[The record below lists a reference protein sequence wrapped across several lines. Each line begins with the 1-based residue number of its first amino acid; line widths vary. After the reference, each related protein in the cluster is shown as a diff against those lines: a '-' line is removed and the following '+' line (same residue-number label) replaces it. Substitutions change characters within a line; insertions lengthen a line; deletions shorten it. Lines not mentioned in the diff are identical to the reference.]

1 MKNTVKAGLYAAAGT
16 SLVAL
21 NSMNSAYADAANTF
35 GENGISVNGENAE
48 LESAVQGYVNTFM
61 TFLAII
67 AVLLILWG
75 GFQILTAAGDDDKV
89 SKGKTIIIQA
99 AIGLLVIF
107 LANSIISWILRLFTS
122 SGVS

>member
-21 NSMNSAYADAANTF
+21 NSMNSAYADASNTF

-99 AIGLLVIF
+99 AIGLLVI
-107 LANSIISWILRLFTS
+107 ILDIA
-122 SGVS
+122 

>member
-21 NSMNSAYADAANTF
+21 NSMNSAYADAATSFGGTKVSTNTET
-35 GENGISVNGENAE
+35 GDLENV
-48 LESAVQGYVNTFM
+48 VQGYVNTFM

-75 GFQILTAAGDDDKV
+75 GFNILTAAGDDDKV

-99 AIGLLVIF
+99 GIGLLVIF
-107 LANSIISWILRLFTS
+107 LANSIIQWILRLFTATA
-122 SGVS
+122 